1 MKTIKKFKTPEDEVD
16 SWKLKVYEE
25 TKDMTS
31 EQYVAHTKRSVK
43 AFLKECGYKLVKN
56 PDNHTM
62 RLVKTNKIAN
72 A

>member
-31 EQYVAHTKRSVK
+31 EQ
-43 AFLKECGYKLVKN
+43 LKDYYGKTLEAKLREIGFMFVTGT
-56 PDNHTM
+56 DNHKY
-62 RLVKTNKIAN
+62 LKKIPKTTN